1 MSVGEPRV
9 TDIARVAV
17 LSDHVAYC
25 ELLAEAVGSN
35 DDVRVVARGDNPA
48 TLGDDDSFEIDIVL
62 LDADSTTF
70 DVVAS
75 IPQMLGRWP
84 HARIIAMTRDDHPA
98 MSVRLT
104 RAGCAGLLT
113 RTSTV
118 DDIVQAI
125 RMDGRGL
132 VLVSRSALTA
142 VRDRLAAD
150 PTNEGPGFRAATPRE
165 IEVLDRLL
173 AGESTKDIATSL
185 HLSVH
190 TCRAH
195 MRSLMQKFNARSQ
208 LELVARATAERRY
221 R

>member
-1 MSVGEPRV
+1 MTGV
-9 TDIARVAV
+9 ARIAV
-17 LSDHVAYC
+17 LSDHAAYR
-25 ELLAEAVGSN
+25 ELLAEAVGSH
-35 DDVRVVARGDNPA
+35 DDVRIVACADHPEA
-48 TLGDDDSFEIDIVL
+48 LGRDDPHDPDDPDDIDIVL

-75 IPQMLGRWP
+75 IPDVLARWP
-84 HARIIAMTRDDHPA
+84 QARIIAMTRDDHPA
-98 MSVRLT
+98 VSVRLT

-173 AGESTKDIATSL
+173 AGESTKDIATNL

-208 LELVARATAERRY
+208 LELVARATAERRH